1 LKAFFEA
8 ELLLN
13 AHSERDEPKN
23 TIEVAVESG
32 LLFLIIAVL
41 NLFWGPSNSCDL
53 SFLGTILKIK

>member
-1 LKAFFEA
+1 LKAEA

-32 LLFLIIAVL
+32 IILIIAVL
-41 NLFWGPSNSCDL
+41 NLFWGLQTPAIYHFWGRS
-53 SFLGTILKIK
+53 

>member
-8 ELLLN
+8 GAVLM
-13 AHSERDEPKN
+13 HSERDEPKN

-41 NLFWGPSNSCDL
+41 NLFFGGLQTPAIYHFWGRS
-53 SFLGTILKIK
+53 